1 MAGMQRSLILATIGL
16 FDPPVRDLLGYTWLA
31 ATEKLHRLF
40 GDVAYRITKLLPK
53 RLLMHPEEALGVGP
67 RAWTHTGDAPLVE
80 TPARNL
86 PPVEYRDNPHYYSP
100 KV

>member
-1 MAGMQRSLILATIGL
+1 MGL
-16 FDPPVRDLLGYTWLA
+16 FDPSVRELMGYTWSPRQ
-31 ATEKLHRLF
+31 ERLHRLF
-40 GDVAYRITKLLPK
+40 GNVVYRTTKLLPK
-53 RLLMHPEEALGVGP
+53 RVLHAPAEAVRLGSCAGRLPV
-67 RAWTHTGDAPLVE
+67 DAPLVE